1 MEHDS
6 IQCLIGD
13 RVIVFIFG
21 SAIVS
26 AIAKRLVLGKSA
38 AAQNVHLLPLL
49 TPKWASIFVGNADIA
64 LDNYR
69 ALGVA
74 ANFDETRFG
83 GSWHSDGS

>member
-1 MEHDS
+1 MVHDS

-26 AIAKRLVLGKSA
+26 AIAKGLVLGESA
-38 AAQNVHLLPLL
+38 AAQDMHLLSLL
-49 TPKWASIFVGNADIA
+49 SPKWASIFVGDSDISF
-64 LDNYR
+64 DNNR
-69 ALGVA
+69 TLGVA